1 MTKVVFMGTPAF
13 SVPILDGLVEAGYDV
28 LAVVTQPDRPVG
40 RKKILTAPPVKEAAV
55 THGLPVYQPEKIGG
69 SMELDAIIALEA
81 DVIITAA
88 FGQFLPEKLIQSPK
102 FGAVNVHASL
112 LPKYRGGA
120 PVHYSIM
127 KGDNETGVTI
137 MEMVKKMDAGD
148 ILSQGAIPILPT
160 DDVGSMFDKLSMLG
174 RDLLLETLPRLI
186 KGEITPL
193 KQDESRVTYSPNITR
208 EEEKIDFNKTAEEI
222 DWQVRGMRPWPVAY
236 TIYHDTRWKLWDV
249 SVVRDE
255 VTSEAPG
262 VIIKKDKQ
270 SLWISCG
277 AGTVLSINRI
287 QPAGK
292 GQLSI
297 VEFVNSV
304 GQNVKVGNRLG

>member
-55 THGLPVYQPEKIGG
+55 THGLPVYQPEKIDG

-160 DDVGSMFDKLSMLG
+160 DDVGSMFDKLSLLG

-277 AGTVLSINRI
+277 AGTVLSVNRI

>member
-1 MTKVVFMGTPAF
+1 MTKVIFMGTPAF

-160 DDVGSMFDKLSMLG
+160 DDVGSMFDKLSLLG

-277 AGTVLSINRI
+277 AGTVLSVNRI

>member
-55 THGLPVYQPEKIGG
+55 THGLPVYQPEKIDG

-160 DDVGSMFDKLSMLG
+160 DDVGSMFDKLSLLG

-270 SLWISCG
+270 SLWVSCG
-277 AGTVLSINRI
+277 AGTVLSVNRI

>member
-160 DDVGSMFDKLSMLG
+160 DDVGSMFDKLSLLG

-277 AGTVLSINRI
+277 AGTVLSVNRI

>member
-160 DDVGSMFDKLSMLG
+160 DDVGSMFDKLSLLG

-277 AGTVLSINRI
+277 AGTVLSVNRI

-304 GQNVKVGNRLG
+304 GQNVKVGNHLG